1 MTTVLQH
8 IVLVKTL
15 SCAAG
20 LRMRSNRT
28 RGTFCFSKDR
38 AKAGVILYSMMYN
51 TAQENNPDDR
61 MLFFKRTFF
70 RKTIFKGIYQLF

>member
-15 SCAAG
+15 SCAVG

-38 AKAGVILYSMMYN
+38 AKAGVILYSMMY